1 MSQRTSHRLPGY
13 PRNCFTANLERL
25 LKMKLFRPAV
35 EDSDGGEN
43 DDLKAHHVEEG
54 STRTVLL

>member
-1 MSQRTSHRLPGY
+1 
-13 PRNCFTANLERL
+13 
-25 LKMKLFRPAV
+25 MKLFRPAV

-54 STRTVLL
+54 STRTVLLWSCFDSKDCEWDEEYESE